1 VLVTGAGD
9 GIGRAV
15 SLALARA
22 GAEVILLGRTVRKL
36 EAVHAEIEKLGAPEA
51 SIVPLDLER
60 ALAADYEAVADA
72 VEKRY
77 GRLDGLLHN
86 AALLGALTPIEQYD
100 VPLFMRVMHVNVTAE
115 FVLTRQ
121 LLPLLRASKDA
132 ALLFTSSGVGNV
144 GRAYWGA
151 YSISKFAVE
160 GMAQVLSQELE
171 TTSSVRVNV
180 IDPGKVR
187 TSMRRAA
194 YPSEALES
202 LPTAGVADRALPGL
216 VGPGESRGH
225 GAAFSGAG
233 PLEDEDRRDSISSSV
248 SWRNWPRD
256 RLLSS
261 AIAPSDTR
269 RMRLTSTPW
278 RSNSW
283 RMSLPLAPR
292 ATTAYQRFEPSSSAS
307 LLVSDSIFMRVGR
320 SIWPDCTPLTWSGP
334 SCAFHAHVNSLG
346 KLVDARCSFAASAPS
361 EVTSSRPPSMP
372 GMGLTAMKRL
382 PAVRGRRSISAAR
395 SAVDSR
401 SGSPGERLKMNTCA
415 AAVARAL
422 IGRPSRRMSSAG

>member
-1 VLVTGAGD
+1 MNTATTLAFDPRAHQPKSDEMQGRVVMVTGAGD

-60 ALAADYEAVADA
+60 AMAADYEAVADA
-72 VEKRY
+72 VDKRY

-100 VPLFMRVMHVNVTAE
+100 VPMFMRVMHVNVTAE

-121 LLPLLRASKDA
+121 LLPLLRTSKDA
-132 ALLFTSSGVGNV
+132 AVLFTSSGVGNR

-171 TTSSVRVNV
+171 STSAVRVNV

-202 LPTAGVADRALPGL
+202 LPTADSLTAPYLALL
-216 VGPGESRGH
+216 GPASH
-225 GAAFSGAG
+225 GITG
-233 PLEDEDRRDSISSSV
+233 
-248 SWRNWPRD
+248 
-256 RLLSS
+256 
-261 AIAPSDTR
+261 
-269 RMRLTSTPW
+269 
-278 RSNSW
+278 
-283 RMSLPLAPR
+283 
-292 ATTAYQRFEPSSSAS
+292 QRF
-307 LLVSDSIFMRVGR
+307 
-320 SIWPDCTPLTWSGP
+320 
-334 SCAFHAHVNSLG
+334 
-346 KLVDARCSFAASAPS
+346 
-361 EVTSSRPPSMP
+361 
-372 GMGLTAMKRL
+372 
-382 PAVRGRRSISAAR
+382 
-395 SAVDSR
+395 
-401 SGSPGERLKMNTCA
+401 
-415 AAVARAL
+415 RAQ
-422 IGRPSRRMSSAG
+422 AG

>member
-1 VLVTGAGD
+1 LSTTLFDPRRHVPAADEMRGRVVMVTGAGD

-36 EAVHAEIEKLGAPEA
+36 EAVHAEIERLGAPEA

-72 VEKRY
+72 IDKRY

-121 LLPLLRASKDA
+121 LLPLLRNSKDA
-132 ALLFTSSGVGNV
+132 AVLFTSSGVGNR

-171 TTSSVRVNV
+171 STSAVRVNI

-194 YPSEALES
+194 YPSEAAES
-202 LPTAGVADRALPGL
+202 LPTPDSLTAPYLALL
-216 VGPGESRGH
+216 GPASRGVT
-225 GAAFSGAG
+225 G
-233 PLEDEDRRDSISSSV
+233 
-248 SWRNWPRD
+248 
-256 RLLSS
+256 
-261 AIAPSDTR
+261 
-269 RMRLTSTPW
+269 
-278 RSNSW
+278 
-283 RMSLPLAPR
+283 
-292 ATTAYQRFEPSSSAS
+292 QRF
-307 LLVSDSIFMRVGR
+307 
-320 SIWPDCTPLTWSGP
+320 
-334 SCAFHAHVNSLG
+334 
-346 KLVDARCSFAASAPS
+346 
-361 EVTSSRPPSMP
+361 
-372 GMGLTAMKRL
+372 
-382 PAVRGRRSISAAR
+382 
-395 SAVDSR
+395 
-401 SGSPGERLKMNTCA
+401 
-415 AAVARAL
+415 RAQN
-422 IGRPSRRMSSAG
+422 

>member
-1 VLVTGAGD
+1 MNTATTLAFDPRAHQPQADEMKGRVVLVTGAGD

-15 SLALARA
+15 SLALARG

-100 VPLFMRVMHVNVTAE
+100 VPMFMRVMHVNVTAE

-121 LLPLLRASKDA
+121 LLPLLRTSKDA

-202 LPTAGVADRALPGL
+202 LPTPESLTAPYLALL
-216 VGPGESRGH
+216 GPASRG
-225 GAAFSGAG
+225 
-233 PLEDEDRRDSISSSV
+233 
-248 SWRNWPRD
+248 
-256 RLLSS
+256 
-261 AIAPSDTR
+261 
-269 RMRLTSTPW
+269 
-278 RSNSW
+278 
-283 RMSLPLAPR
+283 
-292 ATTAYQRFEPSSSAS
+292 
-307 LLVSDSIFMRVGR
+307 
-320 SIWPDCTPLTWSGP
+320 
-334 SCAFHAHVNSLG
+334 
-346 KLVDARCSFAASAPS
+346 
-361 EVTSSRPPSMP
+361 VT
-372 GMGLTAMKRL
+372 
-382 PAVRGRRSISAAR
+382 GRRFRAQ
-395 SAVDSR
+395 
-401 SGSPGERLKMNTCA
+401 SP
-415 AAVARAL
+415 
-422 IGRPSRRMSSAG
+422 

>member
-1 VLVTGAGD
+1 MSATDFDPRLNVAAADEMRGRVVMVTGAGD

-36 EAVHAEIEKLGAPEA
+36 EAVHAQIGQLGAPEA

-202 LPTAGVADRALPGL
+202 LPTPESLTAPYLALL
-216 VGPGESRGH
+216 GPASRG
-225 GAAFSGAG
+225 
-233 PLEDEDRRDSISSSV
+233 
-248 SWRNWPRD
+248 
-256 RLLSS
+256 
-261 AIAPSDTR
+261 
-269 RMRLTSTPW
+269 
-278 RSNSW
+278 
-283 RMSLPLAPR
+283 
-292 ATTAYQRFEPSSSAS
+292 
-307 LLVSDSIFMRVGR
+307 
-320 SIWPDCTPLTWSGP
+320 
-334 SCAFHAHVNSLG
+334 
-346 KLVDARCSFAASAPS
+346 
-361 EVTSSRPPSMP
+361 VT
-372 GMGLTAMKRL
+372 
-382 PAVRGRRSISAAR
+382 GRRF
-395 SAVDSR
+395 
-401 SGSPGERLKMNTCA
+401 
-415 AAVARAL
+415 RAQA
-422 IGRPSRRMSSAG
+422 P